1 LEGAAQ
7 LRAEVD
13 KLKAEIRILQ
23 GSDGQPSAASQ
34 RVMLEV
40 LKQVQYTMY
49 VAKVNMS
56 VFLTIDPSNAI
67 GPTCNLWLEKDT
79 ALPAWLSFLQADLW
93 AAIDDGLKTHT
104 TRRTHKSVL
113 NLPDRGHLVGDT
125 YGLFSS
131 QLQHALIGKYVYFR
145 TRSHTDVLICR
156 VKDCGY
162 VQMSELTESD
172 LAAEGLPVN
181 LSTAQKKVLLR
192 RMLHSFDAD
201 STYDET
207 SYVFRMSFEKVLKI

>member
-13 KLKAEIRILQ
+13 KLKAEIRMLQ
-23 GSDGQPSAASQ
+23 GSHGQPSAASQ

-131 QLQHALIGKYVYFR
+131 QLQHALIGKYV
-145 TRSHTDVLICR
+145 
-156 VKDCGY
+156 
-162 VQMSELTESD
+162 
-172 LAAEGLPVN
+172 
-181 LSTAQKKVLLR
+181 
-192 RMLHSFDAD
+192 
-201 STYDET
+201 
-207 SYVFRMSFEKVLKI
+207 